1 MSIKKIAIL
10 SPGEMGGAVGRE
22 LGRNGLNIFTC
33 LTGRSPKTREIARGL
48 GILDLPDLVSLVSE
62 CDLILSILVP
72 AEAPAVAE
80 AVAAAIRAS
89 GAEVVFADCN
99 AVSPQTVQAM
109 ASTIERAGGAFV
121 DAGII
126 GGPPRTD
133 YSPTFY
139 ASGPDTGVLSQLDG
153 RGIRVVDL
161 GGEPGRASALKM
173 TYAAMTKGTA
183 ALRTALLVA
192 AQRLGVY
199 DALCDELQKSQP
211 AAFSQMENSIRR
223 LPTVAHRWIGEMEEI
238 ASTFEA
244 VGVTPDFHLGAA
256 DVFRLVQSA
265 ELARD
270 ESLEDMTLRDAIAAL
285 AAMVDRP
292 PSVT

>member
-1 MSIKKIAIL
+1 MNIQKVAIL

-33 LTGRSPKTREIARGL
+33 LAGRSPKTTEIAHDS
-48 GILDLPDLVSLVSE
+48 GIRDLPDLTSLINE

-72 AEAPAVAE
+72 AEAPGVAE
-80 AVAAAIRAS
+80 AVAATIRTS

-99 AVSPQTVQAM
+99 AVSPQTVRAI
-109 ASTIERAGGAFV
+109 ASTIEWAGGAFV

-126 GGPPRTD
+126 GGPPGTD
-133 YSPTFY
+133 YFPTFY
-139 ASGPDTGVLSQLDG
+139 ASGPRAGVLSQLDG

-161 GGEPGRASALKM
+161 GGDPGRASALKM

-192 AQRLGVY
+192 AHRLGVY
-199 DALCDELQKSQP
+199 DTLCDELQTSQP
-211 AAFSQMENSIRR
+211 DAFSQMQNSMRR

-256 DVFRLVQSA
+256 DMFRLV
-265 ELARD
+265 ELAD
-270 ESLEDMTLRDAIAAL
+270 LAGDGGIEVPTLRDAIAAIAVL
-285 AAMVDRP
+285 DDRRR
-292 PSVT
+292 ST